1 MFPDNHSSRTF
12 TNTTTPTHPLKLHQC
27 TKQKPLFI
35 FQLRK
40 QKRPMKNE
48 FYEKVINAVGE
59 TSRSALG
66 VRGPREGGG
75 QVMPYD
81 KSI

>member
-1 MFPDNHSSRTF
+1 
-12 TNTTTPTHPLKLHQC
+12 
-27 TKQKPLFI
+27 
-35 FQLRK
+35 
-40 QKRPMKNE
+40 MKNE